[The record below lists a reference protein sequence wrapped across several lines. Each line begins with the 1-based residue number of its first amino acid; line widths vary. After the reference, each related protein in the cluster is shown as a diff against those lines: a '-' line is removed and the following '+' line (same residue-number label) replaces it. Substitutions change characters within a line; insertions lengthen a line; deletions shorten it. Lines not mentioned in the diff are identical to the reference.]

1 MKVNFVTRDK
11 TTPEKM
17 MNIFVE
23 THIAFKNGFIKK
35 RDLLDMLD

>member
-1 MKVNFVTRDK
+1 MKVHFVSRDK